1 MEDGST
7 FEEELEIDMLTLI
20 WILFI
25 GLIVGAVAKLV
36 MPGHQPGGIFAT
48 MLLGV
53 AGSLVAGF
61 FGRLLG
67 LYAHGQRA
75 GFIMST
81 LGAILL
87 LALYQRITQRR
98 SSVMEPPRGR
108 MEPPRGR
115 RAA

>member
-1 MEDGST
+1 
-7 FEEELEIDMLTLI
+7 MLTII

-25 GLIVGAVAKLV
+25 GLIVGAIAKLV

-48 MLLGV
+48 MMLGV

-61 FGRLLG
+61 VGRLLG

-81 LGAILL
+81 LGAVLL
-87 LALYQRITQRR
+87 LALYRLITRR
-98 SSVMEPPRGR
+98 SSVEPRHGQLDT
-108 MEPPRGR
+108 PRGR